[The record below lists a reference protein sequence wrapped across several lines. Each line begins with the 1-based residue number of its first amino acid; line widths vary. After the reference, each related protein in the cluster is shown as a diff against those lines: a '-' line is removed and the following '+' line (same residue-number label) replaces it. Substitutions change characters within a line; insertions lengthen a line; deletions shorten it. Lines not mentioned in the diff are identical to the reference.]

1 MILDKEEIA
10 MEAMNL
16 PIDDF
21 QTALLQ
27 VDRVKAAEIVD
38 SLYRSNQNFE
48 TLEYLTMEALERIGD
63 GWEDGHISLSQVY
76 MSGIICEELI
86 EKYIPKYHIVYKNK
100 PKIAIAVLLD
110 NHALGKRIV
119 YSVLRAGGYDLMDFG
134 QGLSVE
140 EMVGKTLQEKI
151 DILLISTL
159 MLPSALK
166 VKHVVESLRAQNAS
180 VKVIVGG
187 APFRLDDSLWKK
199 VGADAHGK
207 NGTKVKQ
214 LIEAYGKGGRSHEL
228 HGTCHD
234 NHPS

>member
-1 MILDKEEIA
+1 MGKI
-10 MEAMNL
+10 NL

-21 QTALLQ
+21 QRALLQ
-27 VDRVKAAEIVD
+27 IDRIRAGEIFEIT
-38 SLYRSNQNFE
+38 YRKNNDFE
-48 TLEYLTMEALERIGD
+48 PLEQLTMEALERIGT
-63 GWEDGHISLSQVY
+63 GWEAGQFSLSQVY

-86 EKYIPKYHIVYKNK
+86 ERYMPKYRAAYKEN

-119 YSVLRAGGYDLMDFG
+119 YSVLRAGGYDLIDFG

-140 EMVGKTLQEKI
+140 EIVKKTIEEGVE
-151 DILLISTL
+151 ILLISTL

-166 VKHVVESLRAQNAS
+166 VKKTVEALREHGSS

-187 APFRLDDSLWKK
+187 APFRLDPSLWKK
-199 VGADAHGK
+199 VNADADGK

-214 LIEAYGKGGRSHEL
+214 IIESFTEGG
-228 HGTCHD
+228 
-234 NHPS
+234 PS